1 MKRTPIIAALS
12 LFSLALAAGSEVA
25 SAAVQKASRPIAGE
39 YIAVLRPGVARAA
52 DAGPADGPG
61 LRDVASDM
69 MFKNGGGLR
78 RVYGAAI
85 SGFAFKGSAAAAEA
99 LSRDPRVAYVAED
112 GWMLLAGTQA
122 TPPSWGLDRI
132 DQRSLPL
139 DTAFNYANDG
149 AGVDIY
155 IVDTG
160 IKSSHVD
167 FGGRVDLAN
176 SVSLI
181 ADGYATEDCH
191 GHGTF
196 VAAVAAGSTFG
207 VAKGARLHSVRVANC
222 QGAASI
228 SNIMAGIDW
237 ITARYPTSTKGKRA
251 PSARNAVVNIS
262 LTVGASQALDDAV
275 AKSILNGISYVVAA
289 GNNGGDACLN
299 SPGRV
304 AGAITVGATDS
315 ADVRWA
321 YSNFGSCV
329 DMFAPGVAITSA
341 YIRSNTDSLWM
352 TGTSAAAPH
361 VAGAAAL
368 YLADNPGSTPAQ
380 VSEALASGATT
391 GLLQN
396 AGAGSP
402 DRLVYAASS
411 TDTGT
416 DNPPVASFT
425 FACKS
430 RRCSFNASGSSD
442 DKGIASYVWDFG
454 DGHTGNGVRVSERFP
469 SSGLIFP
476 VTLYVTDTL
485 GQTTTVQRD
494 VRF

>member
-1 MKRTPIIAALS
+1 MKRTPAIAALS
-12 LFSLALAAGSEVA
+12 LASLALLAAGSEVA
-25 SAAVQKASRPIAGE
+25 SAAVQKANRPIAGQ

-52 DAGPADGPG
+52 DAGPADGPA
-61 LRDVASDM
+61 LRDVASDLM
-69 MFKNGGGLR
+69 LKNGGGMR
-78 RVYGAAI
+78 RLYGSAI
-85 SGFAFKGSAAAAEA
+85 SGFAFTGSAAGAEA

-112 GWMLLAGTQA
+112 GWMLLAGTQT

-132 DQRSLPL
+132 DQRPLPL
-139 DTAFNYANDG
+139 DTTFNYATDG
-149 AGVDIY
+149 GGVDIY

-207 VAKGARLHSVRVANC
+207 VAKGAKLHSVRVANC
-222 QGAASI
+222 QGSAWI
-228 SNIMAGIDW
+228 SDIAAGIDW
-237 ITARYPTSTKGKRA
+237 ITARYPTSTKGRKA
-251 PSARNAVVNIS
+251 PSAPNAVVNIS
-262 LTVGASQALDDAV
+262 LTVGAAQVLDDAV
-275 AKSILNGISYVVAA
+275 NKSILAGITYVVAA

-304 AGAITVGATDS
+304 ANAITVGASDS

-368 YLADNPGSTPAQ
+368 YLADNPGSSPAQ
-380 VSEALASGATT
+380 VSAALSGSATT
-391 GLLQN
+391 GVLQN

-402 DRLVYAASS
+402 DRLLYASS
-411 TDTGT
+411 AAGT

-425 FACKS
+425 FTCS
-430 RRCSFNASGSSD
+430 NRRCSFNASSSTD
-442 DKGIASYVWDFG
+442 DKGIASYIWDFG
-454 DGHTGNGVRVSERFP
+454 DGNTGNGVRVSERYP